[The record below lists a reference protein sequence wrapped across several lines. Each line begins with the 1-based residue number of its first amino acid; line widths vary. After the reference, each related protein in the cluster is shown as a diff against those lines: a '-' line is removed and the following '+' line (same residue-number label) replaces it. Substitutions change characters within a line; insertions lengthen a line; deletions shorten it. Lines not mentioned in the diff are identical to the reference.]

1 MFEQDVYER
10 LSELANLK
18 LDVLK
23 ESIAEILDEANRNV
37 MKQGRAKIIRIR
49 VRGGKV
55 QRRKKLSDVKGYTI
69 RGGKMIRMSPRER
82 LKRKMGARRAK
93 VKRRAKKARMLM
105 RRKRAL
111 RKRKALGLK

>member
-1 MFEQDVYER
+1 MYE
-10 LSELANLK
+10 
-18 LDVLK
+18 
-23 ESIAEILDEANRNV
+23 EILDEIANHKLDILREYISEILAEANRNV

-82 LKRKMGARRAK
+82 LKRKIGARRAK

-105 RRKRAL
+105 KRKRAL